1 MVDPL
6 ILVESR
12 HHDFVPLQPAPDIV
26 VLISHPSSVDG
37 VAVFGAVCLRN
48 GPDEAEHDD
57 DGGKRSMRHEDR
69 LAGLS
74 RLGIP
79 PVLPVLPR
87 GVVCGGALLV
97 APVSVNIAQRRDA
110 VAVGP
115 AEAVGVVH
123 APLGGVAEELVGRD
137 NHVVSLEAG
146 GVWESAD
153 V

>member
-6 ILVESR
+6 ILVEAR
-12 HHDFVPLQPAPDIV
+12 RHDFVPLQPAPDIA
-26 VLISHPSSVDG
+26 VLISHPPSVDG
-37 VAVFGAVCLRN
+37 AAVFRPICLRN
-48 GPDEAEHDD
+48 GPDDAEHDD
-57 DGGKRSMRHEDR
+57 DGGKRPMRHEDW

-74 RLGIP
+74 RLGVP

-87 GVVCGGALLV
+87 GIVRGGALLV
-97 APVSVNIAQRRDA
+97 APVPVNVAQCRDA
-110 VAVGP
+110 VAVRP

-123 APLGGVAEELVGRD
+123 APLRGVAKELVGGD

-146 GVWESAD
+146 GVGEVAG

>member
-6 ILVESR
+6 ILVETR
-12 HHDFVPLQPAPDIV
+12 YHDFVPLQPAPDVV
-26 VLISHPSSVDG
+26 VLIGHPSSVDG
-37 VAVFGAVCLRN
+37 AAVFSAVCLRN
-48 GPDEAEHDD
+48 GPDDAEHDD

-74 RLGIP
+74 RLGVP

-87 GVVCGGALLV
+87 GVVRGSALLV
-97 APVSVNIAQRRDA
+97 APVSVNVAQRRDA

-115 AEAVGVVH
+115 AETVGVVH
-123 APLGGVAEELVGRD
+123 APLGGVTEELVGGD
-137 NHVVSLEAG
+137 DHVVAFEAG
-146 GVWESAD
+146 GVGEFAD

>member
-6 ILVESR
+6 IFVESC

-26 VLISHPSSVDG
+26 VLISHPSSVDV

-48 GPDEAEHDD
+48 SPDKAEHDD
-57 DGGKRSMRHEDR
+57 DSGKRSMRHEDR

-74 RLGIP
+74 RLGVP

-87 GVVCGGALLV
+87 GIVRGGALLV
-97 APVSVNIAQRRDA
+97 APVSVNVAQRRDA

-115 AEAVGVVH
+115 AEAVGIVH
-123 APLGGVAEELVGRD
+123 APLGGVAEELVGGD
-137 NHVVSLEAG
+137 DHVVSLEAS
-146 GVWESAD
+146 GVGELAD